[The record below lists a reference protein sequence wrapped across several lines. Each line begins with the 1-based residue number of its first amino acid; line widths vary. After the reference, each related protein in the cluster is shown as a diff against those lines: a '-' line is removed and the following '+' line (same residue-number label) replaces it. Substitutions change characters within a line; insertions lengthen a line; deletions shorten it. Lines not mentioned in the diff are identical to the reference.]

1 MPENWVWCKIDDLRQ
16 TNDTDS
22 FADGPFGSNLK
33 REHQTD
39 KKEVRIIQLSNI
51 SDNGWKDDNV
61 KYTTFEHLKTIARCE
76 VKPNDFI
83 IAKMMPAGRTI
94 IMPDLGTKI
103 VLGSDV
109 IRFVPS
115 SKVNKKYLLY
125 VMQSELYLMQIADD
139 IHGIGRMRTSLS
151 KLKECFIP
159 LPPLNEQQRIVS
171 EIERWANEIKSIK
184 EAEKDLSRVIEQT
197 KSEILNLAIRGKLI
211 PQDPC
216 DEPAIELLR
225 QINPAFQPTDTS
237 HYENLPDSWCEI
249 SMGEICKLT
258 DGIKM
263 SGKRM
268 PYIDVKYLRGTKEC
282 EIVDNGKHI
291 TANTKLILVDGENSG
306 EVFNSPIEGYQGST
320 FKILDISKHLNVNYV
335 LLLIR
340 RSQKLLREN
349 KVGSAIPHL
358 NKKMFRELVVPIP
371 PFKEQLR
378 IVNEVDRY
386 STLLDSITA
395 EL

>member
-237 HYENLPDSWCEI
+237 HYQQLPTGWT
-249 SMGEICKLT
+249 ICKLEDILDYEQPQAYIVENTNYSDDYLTPVLTAGKSFIIGYTNENFGICNKLPVIIFDDFTT
-258 DGIKM
+258 DSKLVNFPF
-263 SGKRM
+263 K
-268 PYIDVKYLRGTKEC
+268 VKSS
-282 EIVDNGKHI
+282 
-291 TANTKLILVDGENSG
+291 AM
-306 EVFNSPIEGYQGST
+306 
-320 FKILDISKHLNVNYV
+320 KILRVKGEIDIQYIALFMSVTRLIGDTHKRYWISEYSKIEIPLPP
-335 LLLIR
+335 
-340 RSQKLLREN
+340 LRE
-349 KVGSAIPHL
+349 
-358 NKKMFRELVVPIP
+358 
-371 PFKEQLR
+371 QQR
-378 IVNEVDRY
+378 IVTKVSEIFKN
-386 STLLDSITA
+386 LDGITA